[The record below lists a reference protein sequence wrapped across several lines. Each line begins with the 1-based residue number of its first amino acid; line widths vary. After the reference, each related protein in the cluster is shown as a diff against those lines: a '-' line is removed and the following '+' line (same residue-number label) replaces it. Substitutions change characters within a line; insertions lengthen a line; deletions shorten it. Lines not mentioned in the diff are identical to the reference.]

1 MTIVSGPN
9 GEQDPL
15 QALIAKYDLRDGN
28 LPDEP
33 FIAADN
39 RSDLPPG
46 WVPLAEQL
54 IQDLIRLGWDRR
66 VLQIKEKFGTLRLYI
81 SQRELPLVDL
91 TIDAREKSGI
101 ICQECGGAG
110 TLLEERHYYATLC
123 DSCRARLR
131 AERGEG

>member
-1 MTIVSGPN
+1 MVSGPN
-9 GEQDPL
+9 GEQDPF
-15 QALIAKYDLRDGN
+15 QALIARYALRDGH
-28 LPDEP
+28 LLDEP

-39 RSDLPPG
+39 RSDLPSG
-46 WVPLAEQL
+46 WFPLAEQL

-66 VLQIKEKFGTLRLYI
+66 VLQIKEKYGTLRLYI

-91 TIDAREKSGI
+91 TIDAREKSAA

-123 DSCRARLR
+123 DPCRARR
-131 AERGEG
+131 QAERDGG